1 MTLTASSAAS
11 ATRTSTAVTVRSL
24 NQRLLGLLPHFDGS
38 AALLLRLILAPVMI
52 AAGCEKMHGENWFH
66 HSLDAFPFP
75 FNVLPADFSWF
86 LAMWTEFLG
95 GICLL
100 LGIGTR
106 IWAVALAIT
115 MFVAAYAVHLPNG
128 WPAIAPSQPPAV
140 CIPDSPEHAQ
150 ANAWERY
157 VHCYNVNQ
165 WTLEAAKRLQRT
177 REVLQQEA
185 DFSYL
190 NGMGALVKLN
200 NGIEF
205 ATMYLAML
213 LALLFIGGGRYVSL
227 DWLLVRWIDRGS
239 S

>member
-1 MTLTASSAAS
+1 MAFSGSSSPIFSPLRMT
-11 ATRTSTAVTVRSL
+11 SL
-24 NQRLLGLLPHFDGS
+24 WDQALRILPHFDGS
-38 AALLLRLILAPVMI
+38 AALLMRLILAPVMI

-66 HSLDAFPFP
+66 HAMDTFPFP
-75 FNVLPADFSWF
+75 FNVLPADLSWF
-86 LAMWTEFLG
+86 LAKWTEFLG

-106 IWAVALAIT
+106 LWAVALAVT

-140 CIPDSPEHAQ
+140 CVPDSREHKE

-157 VHCYNVNQ
+157 VHCYNVNAR
-165 WTLEAAKRLQRT
+165 TLDAAERLQRT
-177 REVLQQEA
+177 RAVLKREA

-190 NGMGALVKLN
+190 NGMGPLVKLN

-205 ATMYLAML
+205 ATMYFAML
-213 LALLFIGGGRYVSL
+213 LALLFIGGGRYVSI
-227 DWLLVRWIDRGS
+227 DWLIGRWLRRHSG
-239 S
+239 